1 MALPEMLETLLA
13 SVNNLMG
20 VIDGKLRNKAN
31 KVDVYTRTDI
41 DDPLRT
47 LGANAATASKLKVA
61 RLLTLG
67 GEATGEVGF
76 DGSGNVTLMVT
87 VPGLLDKADKVDAVT
102 PAQMEA
108 RFEQLIGAAPEAL
121 NQLNEFAA
129 ALGNDPNFAATMLAA
144 LDSKAD
150 KATTYTITQA
160 DGKFLLKTGKAADA
174 SLLGGNA
181 PAYYAS
187 SASVASLDAAI
198 SDGFNRLAQAFNDG
212 AALINANTG
221 A

>member
-1 MALPEMLETLLA
+1 MSLLTQLETLLA

-31 KVDVYTRTDI
+31 KADVYTRTEI

-47 LGANAATASKLKVA
+47 LGANAATASRLKIA
-61 RLLTLG
+61 RLLTLA
-67 GEATGEVGF
+67 GEAEGEIGF
-76 DGSGNVTLMVT
+76 DGSGNVTMMVT
-87 VPGLLDKADKVDAVT
+87 VPGLLDKANKSEVVT

-108 RFEQLIGAAPEAL
+108 RFNALIGAAPEAL
-121 NQLNEFAA
+121 NQLEEFAK
-129 ALGNDPNFAATMLAA
+129 ALGEDPNFAATMLAK
-144 LDSKAD
+144 LDTKAD

-187 SASVASLDAAI
+187 AASVTALEAAVGDA
-198 SDGFNRLAQAFNDG
+198 FNRLATAF
-212 AALINANTG
+212 NTG
-221 A
+221 ATNINAI

>member
-1 MALPEMLETLLA
+1 MGTVATTVESLLTA
-13 SVNNLMG
+13 VNGLMG

-31 KVDVYTRTDI
+31 KVDTYTKTDLA
-41 DDPLRT
+41 DPLLT

-76 DGSGNVTLMVT
+76 DGAGNVTLMVT
-87 VPGLLDKADKVDAVT
+87 VPGLLDKADKLDAVT
-102 PAQMEA
+102 PAQLDARIEA
-108 RFEQLIGAAPEAL
+108 LIGAAPEAL

-129 ALGNDPNFAATMLAA
+129 ALGNDPDFAATMLAA
-144 LDSKAD
+144 LDAKAD
-150 KATTYTITQA
+150 KATTYTIAQV
-160 DGKFLLKTGKAADA
+160 DGAFLLKTGKAADS

-187 SASVASLDAAI
+187 AASVSSLEAEVA
-198 SDGFNRLAQAFNDG
+198 DGFNRLATAFNNG
-212 AALINANTG
+212 AAQINAI
-221 A
+221 

>member
-1 MALPEMLETLLA
+1 MSLLTQLETLLA

-31 KVDVYTRTDI
+31 KADVYTRTDL

-87 VPGLLDKADKVDAVT
+87 VPGLLDKANKVDTLT
-102 PAQMEA
+102 PAQIDA
-108 RFEQLIGAAPEAL
+108 RIQALIGSAPAAL
-121 NQLNEFAA
+121 DTLNELAA
-129 ALGNDPNFAATMLAA
+129 ALGNDPNFATSMTTALAA
-144 LDSKAD
+144 KAD

-181 PAYYAS
+181 PVYYAS
-187 SASVASLDAAI
+187 AASVTALEAEVGDA
-198 SDGFNRLAQAFNDG
+198 FNRLATAF
-212 AALINANTG
+212 NTG
-221 A
+221 ANQINAI

>member
-31 KVDVYTRTDI
+31 KADVYTRTEI

-47 LGANAATASKLKVA
+47 LGANAATAAKLKVA

-87 VPGLLDKADKVDAVT
+87 VPGLLDKANKVDTLT
-102 PAQMEA
+102 PAQIDA
-108 RFEQLIGAAPEAL
+108 RIQTLIGSAPAALDTLKELAD
-121 NQLNEFAA
+121 
-129 ALGNDPNFAATMLAA
+129 ALGNDPNFATSMTTALAA
-144 LDSKAD
+144 KAD

-181 PAYYAS
+181 PAYYS
-187 SASVASLDAAI
+187 SAASVTALEAAVGDA
-198 SDGFNRLAQAFNDG
+198 FNRLATAFNNG
-212 AALINANTG
+212 ANQINAI
-221 A
+221 

>member
-1 MALPEMLETLLA
+1 MSLLTQLETLLA

-20 VIDGKLRNKAN
+20 VIDGKLRNKAD
-31 KVDVYTRTDI
+31 KAETYTKTELA
-41 DDPLRT
+41 DPLLT

-87 VPGLLDKADKVDAVT
+87 VPGLLDKADKVDTVT

-144 LDSKAD
+144 LDAKAD
-150 KATTYTITQA
+150 KASTYTITQA

-187 SASVASLDAAI
+187 AASVTALDAEVGDA
-198 SDGFNRLAQAFNDG
+198 FNRLATALNNG
-212 AALINANTG
+212 AAQINAI
-221 A
+221 

>member
-1 MALPEMLETLLA
+1 MSLLTQLETLLA

-31 KVDVYTRTDI
+31 QADVYTREDI

-87 VPGLLDKADKVDAVT
+87 VPGLLDKADKVDTVT

-187 SASVASLDAAI
+187 AASVTALEASVA
-198 SDGFNRLAQAFNDG
+198 DGFNRLATAFNNG
-212 AALINANTG
+212 AAQINAL
-221 A
+221 

>member
-1 MALPEMLETLLA
+1 MSLLTQLETLLA

-31 KVDVYTRTDI
+31 TADVYTRTDI

-61 RLLTLG
+61 RMLTLG

-144 LDSKAD
+144 LDAKAD
-150 KATTYTITQA
+150 KASTYTITQA
-160 DGKFLLKTGKAADA
+160 DGKFLLKTGKAADSA
-174 SLLGGNA
+174 LLGGNA
-181 PAYYAS
+181 PTYYAS
-187 SASVASLDAAI
+187 GASVTALEQAVGDA
-198 SDGFNRLAQAFNDG
+198 FNRIAKSFNDG
-212 AALINANTG
+212 ATKINAI
-221 A
+221 

>member
-31 KVDVYTRTDI
+31 KADVYTRTDI

-87 VPGLLDKADKVDAVT
+87 VPGLLDKANKVDTLT
-102 PAQMEA
+102 PAQIDA
-108 RFEQLIGAAPEAL
+108 RIQALIGSAPAAL
-121 NQLNEFAA
+121 DTLNELAA
-129 ALGNDPNFAATMLAA
+129 ALGNDPNFATSMTTALAA
-144 LDSKAD
+144 KAD

-187 SASVASLDAAI
+187 AASVSALEASVGDA
-198 SDGFNRLAQAFNDG
+198 FNRLATAF
-212 AALINANTG
+212 NTG
-221 A
+221 ANNINAI

>member
-1 MALPEMLETLLA
+1 MSLLTQLETLLA

-31 KVDVYTRTDI
+31 TADVYTRTDI

-87 VPGLLDKADKVDAVT
+87 VPGLLDKADKIDAVT

-187 SASVASLDAAI
+187 AASVSSLEAEVA
-198 SDGFNRLAQAFNDG
+198 DGFNRLATAFNNG
-212 AALINANTG
+212 AAQINAI
-221 A
+221 

>member
-1 MALPEMLETLLA
+1 
-13 SVNNLMG
+13 
-20 VIDGKLRNKAN
+20 
-31 KVDVYTRTDI
+31 
-41 DDPLRT
+41 
-47 LGANAATASKLKVA
+47 
-61 RLLTLG
+61 
-67 GEATGEVGF
+67 
-76 DGSGNVTLMVT
+76 
-87 VPGLLDKADKVDAVT
+87 PGLLDKADKVDTVT

-150 KATTYTITQA
+150 KAATYTITQA

-187 SASVASLDAAI
+187 AASVSTLEASVA
-198 SDGFNRLAQAFNDG
+198 DGFNRLATAFNNG
-212 AALINANTG
+212 AAQINAI
-221 A
+221 

>member
-1 MALPEMLETLLA
+1 MSLLTQLETLLA
-13 SVNNLMG
+13 SVNSLMG
-20 VIDGKLRNKAN
+20 VIDGQLRNKAN
-31 KVDVYTRTDI
+31 KADVYTRADLE
-41 DDPLRT
+41 DPLRT
-47 LGANAATASKLKVA
+47 LGANAATASRLKVA
-61 RLLTLG
+61 RLLTLA

-87 VPGLLDKADKVDAVT
+87 VPGLLDKADKADAVT

-187 SASVASLDAAI
+187 AASVTALEAEVGDA
-198 SDGFNRLAQAFNDG
+198 FNRLATAFNNG
-212 AALINANTG
+212 AAQINAI
-221 A
+221 

>member
-1 MALPEMLETLLA
+1 MSLLTQLETLLA

-31 KVDVYTRTDI
+31 KADVYTRGDI

-87 VPGLLDKADKVDAVT
+87 VPGLLDKADKVDTVT

-150 KATTYTITQA
+150 KATTYTIAQA
-160 DGKFLLKTGKAADA
+160 DGKFLLKAGKASD
-174 SLLGGNA
+174 SFLLGGNA
-181 PAYYAS
+181 PVYYAS
-187 SASVASLDAAI
+187 AASVVALEATVGDA
-198 SDGFNRLAQAFNDG
+198 FQRLADSLNSG
-212 AALINANTG
+212 AAQINER
-221 A
+221 